1 MGLAVLLLHYPCC
14 LFIGFGKRIEV
25 GMDIEEM
32 LEELESCANFMNGM
46 RFDPRIPVDVK
57 QALCEKSQEIYDLVE
72 DCLNEE

>member
-1 MGLAVLLLHYPCC
+1 MTN
-14 LFIGFGKRIEV
+14 
-25 GMDIEEM
+25 
-32 LEELESCANFMNGM
+32 EELLEKLESVANFMNGM